1 MKEYSGELYTASLFN
16 RMKKNF
22 VRIHNQFMYIY
33 SNVYAQA
40 PNVVVS
46 MEKATVELYSS
57 SAGGVTRVGSTM
69 GRIDGRGITDSAC
82 SSLRRT
88 IASSSRRVSRSVRT
102 G

>member
-46 MEKATVELYSS
+46 MEKATVELYSR
-57 SAGGVTRVGSTM
+57 GGLTRVGSTT
-69 GRIDGRGITDSAC
+69 GRIGGRGITDSAC

-88 IASSSRRVSRSVRT
+88 IASSSRRASRNART

>member
-46 MEKATVELYSS
+46 MEKATVELYSR
-57 SAGGVTRVGSTM
+57 GGLTRVGSTT
-69 GRIDGRGITDSAC
+69 GRTDGRGITGSAC

-88 IASSSRRVSRSVRT
+88 IASSSRRVSRNART

>member
-46 MEKATVELYSS
+46 MEKATVELYSR
-57 SAGGVTRVGSTM
+57 GGLTRVGSTT

-88 IASSSRRVSRSVRT
+88 IASSSRRVSRNVRT